1 MQPVDRLTVHVVV
14 DNTTDMLSS
23 RPKHIAS
30 ELRILRDAGMTEL
43 AGEALCSAHHGLCLA
58 YVWGG
63 GPLRGRDACGDL
75 AYFPRFFERPPAF
88 FPENR
93 SDNISLRL
101 AGIIGICP

>member
-1 MQPVDRLTVHVVV
+1 M
-14 DNTTDMLSS
+14 
-23 RPKHIAS
+23 I
-30 ELRILRDAGMTEL
+30 DA
-43 AGEALCSAHHGLCLA
+43 ALA

-101 AGIIGICP
+101 EKKRL